1 MDLGLK
7 GRNVFVTGSTRGIGR
22 AIADTFADEGC
33 NIAICAR
40 NSDEIEQALKDL
52 NAKGIKAVGKQVDIM
67 AEGEL
72 KAWVLEA
79 GAQLGG
85 LDILVSNVGA
95 MAQGIDRDSWMKNIN
110 VDVFGLVDMLE
121 AGQSFLQAAA
131 QQHGDAAVI
140 AVGSVSSTTAAV
152 ASSYGAVKAAMV
164 HFIKGYAK
172 QNAAQKIRANI
183 VSPGTVY
190 FDGGIWQ
197 TIEKHNPEM
206 FKGAMSINPTGRMAT
221 AFDVANA
228 VVFLA
233 SPRSSFTTGINLNV
247 DGAITD
253 RVNF

>member
-1 MDLGLK
+1 
-7 GRNVFVTGSTRGIGR
+7 
-22 AIADTFADEGC
+22 
-33 NIAICAR
+33 
-40 NSDEIEQALKDL
+40 
-52 NAKGIKAVGKQVDIM
+52 
-67 AEGEL
+67 L

-79 GAQLGG
+79 GQQLGG

-95 MAQGIDRDSWMKNIN
+95 MAQGIDRDSWMQNIN
-110 VDVFGLVDMLE
+110 VDVFGLVDMIE
-121 AGQSFLQAAA
+121 AGQGFLEAAA

-172 QNAAQKIRANI
+172 QNAHQKIRANI

-206 FKGAMSINPTGRMAT
+206 FKGAMARNPTGRMAT

-233 SPRSSFTTGINLNV
+233 SERSAFTTGINLNV